1 MEYVMPTV
9 DEAEVAVIGAG
20 PAGAAA
26 AAKLAQ
32 LGHDVV
38 LIDKDLFPR
47 DKPCGDGLTRS
58 AVALLQKLG
67 LEGIAEYGQPIEG
80 LRVFNDFSQVEFK
93 SYKPRP
99 DRPKHALCVPRL
111 TLDKKLLDVAVA
123 SGARFINAQVDGPVF
138 LDERADAVMLKQN
151 GASSQIKAKFFIA
164 ADGATSR
171 MRRQSGLAK
180 QIYATSAYAVR
191 QYCTTENSL
200 DPFFDVYMPLQLA
213 GTGHVGYGWVF
224 PIQQRLAN
232 IGVSCYRGP
241 GVEFASINHVL
252 TSFMAELNDRD
263 DKRLGSIKGIGSPL
277 GSPVGMNFSPDQ
289 CQVKNIIFVGDAART
304 TDPLNGEGITYALHG
319 GEMAA
324 HLIDKSIRRGTELT
338 TFGTQI
344 ETRFPRLGQDIS
356 VITRSVQRSLK
367 RKNVT
372 SVIDDLHAPDRGMLI
387 ASIMRLMA
395 TSGSEPDIRIT
406 PVWQLASEYNTAY
419 AVLIEETNRRALIEL
434 RTTFPFATELLH
446 GKTQDHAGPVYATT
460 LILCAQTVT
469 AEDTDD
475 VINAALALELLALFN
490 VFTSQ
495 VVNKT
500 GSNAVRI
507 NNSFSVLLADF
518 AVSRALC
525 SIAKLG
531 AGASKAFGSTES
543 SLSEGQ
549 MLEVEDLYNIERSPE
564 RYFEAIE
571 SKTASLLEFSARLGA
586 ELAGVKGSAVSQFE
600 RYGRNLGMAFQISD
614 DLVDLLVGDEVTDK
628 PAGSDLKHGNYTLP
642 VIYALGESTELRELL
657 RIGNDEKHLEQILET
672 IKKTG
677 GIERAADDCRHYVEE
692 AKGAVGEMSSDEHQ
706 PLIAL
711 AELAYSQAVDASS
724 NRKRLA
730 ANTEWNGAKP
740 ENPRS
745 PLYL

>member
-1 MEYVMPTV
+1 MEYVMPIA

-67 LEGIAEYGQPIEG
+67 LEELVDDGLAIEG
-80 LRVFNDFSQVEFK
+80 LRIFNDFSQVEFK
-93 SYKPRP
+93 SYKRRS

-111 TLDKKLLDVAVA
+111 TLDKKLLVVAVA

-138 LDERADAVMLKQN
+138 LDGRADAVILKQN
-151 GASSQIKAKFFIA
+151 GASSQIKAKVFIA

-191 QYCTTENSL
+191 QYCATENSL
-200 DPFFDVYMPLQLA
+200 EPFFNVYMPLQLA

-224 PIQQRLAN
+224 PIQERLAN

-252 TSFMAELNDRD
+252 TSFMAELNELN

-277 GSPVGMNFSPDQ
+277 GSPIGMNFSPDQ

-304 TDPLNGEGITYALHG
+304 TDPLNGEGIAYALHG
-319 GEMAA
+319 GVMAA
-324 HLIDKSIRRGTELT
+324 ESVDKCINKRAELAT
-338 TFGTQI
+338 YGTQLGM
-344 ETRFPRLGQDIS
+344 RFPRLGQDIS
-356 VITRSVQRSLK
+356 VVTRSVQRTLK
-367 RKNVT
+367 RKNRIRVFN
-372 SVIDDLHAPDRGMLI
+372 DFHAADRGMLI
-387 ASIMRLMA
+387 ASIMRLIA
-395 TSGSEPDIRIT
+395 TSGDEPDIRMT
-406 PVWQLASEYNTAY
+406 PVWQLASGYNAAY
-419 AVLIEETNRRALIEL
+419 AVIIEETNQRALVEL
-434 RTTFPFATELLH
+434 RTKFPFATELLH
-446 GKTQDHAGPVYATT
+446 SKMQDHAGPVYATT
-460 LILCAQTVT
+460 LILCAQAVR
-469 AEDTDD
+469 AEDTND

-495 VVNKT
+495 VVNET
-500 GSNAVRI
+500 ESNTVRI

-564 RYFEAIE
+564 RYFQATK
-571 SKTASLLEFSARLGA
+571 SKTASLFDFSARLGA
-586 ELAGVKGSAVSQFE
+586 ELAGAKGSAVSQFE

-614 DLVDLLVGDEVTDK
+614 DLVDLLVDDEVTDK

-642 VIYALGESTELRELL
+642 VLYALGESSKLRELL
-657 RIGNDEKHLEQILET
+657 SIGNDEKHLEEILET
-672 IKKTG
+672 IKKTD
-677 GIERAADDCRHYVEE
+677 GIERAAEDCRSYAEKAKRAVEE
-692 AKGAVGEMSSDEHQ
+692 IPSGEHQ

-711 AELAYSQAVDASS
+711 AELAYDRAVDRLPK
-724 NRKRLA
+724 RK
-730 ANTEWNGAKP
+730 EV
-740 ENPRS
+740 EDE
-745 PLYL
+745 